1 MRETY
6 AVQLVRVV
14 ASSRAKIRR
23 KPAIERLADRLKAER
38 VEWRLRSAPLWRLSR
53 DAGFLR
59 RTRRFPTEAEAL
71 LFRDFVQQLSVIRG
85 VPVDVDVK
93 GVRVEVVLH
102 GEKTHRGWSPLNNKQ
117 LDFAVALS

>member
-1 MRETY
+1 MSEMY
-6 AVQLVRVV
+6 AVQLVRVL
-14 ASSRAKIRR
+14 ASPRSKMRR

-38 VEWRLRSAPLWRLSR
+38 VEFRLRSAPLWRLSR

-59 RTRRFPTEAEAL
+59 RTRKFPTEAEAL
-71 LFRDFVQQLSVIRG
+71 LYRDFVQQLSITRG

-102 GEKTHRGWSPLNNKQ
+102 GEKTRRGWTPLTNKQ